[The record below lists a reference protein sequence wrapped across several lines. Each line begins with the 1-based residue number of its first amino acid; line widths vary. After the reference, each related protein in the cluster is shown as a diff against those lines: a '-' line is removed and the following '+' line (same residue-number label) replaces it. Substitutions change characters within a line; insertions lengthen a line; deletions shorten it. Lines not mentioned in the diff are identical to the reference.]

1 MELRGTVTL
10 DDDTMDN
17 LTEQIREEVIEDIKN
32 NGNYSYE
39 IEKYLK
45 DCNFRE
51 YVSMIKDTVDYII
64 SKTEK
69 KTIYFDNDKKKW
81 NTLLAISSI
90 FKI

>member
-1 MELRGTVTL
+1 MELRGTVML